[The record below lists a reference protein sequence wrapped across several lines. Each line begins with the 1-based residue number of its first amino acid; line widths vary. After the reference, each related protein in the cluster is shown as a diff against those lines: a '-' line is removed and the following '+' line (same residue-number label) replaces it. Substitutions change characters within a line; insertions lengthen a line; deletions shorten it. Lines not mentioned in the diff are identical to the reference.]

1 MIFIKFFLKSVILL
15 CKMTFKLKRIIMNKF
30 KSLFLLFSATSI
42 IFCGCATKKE
52 DLNNKKD
59 IQKFN
64 AQVPL
69 QKCSNG
75 SNTYG
80 LMKEIEKDT
89 IYSTRVTICVNENKL
104 VDYNRLHLKDKIS
117 DSSSEIII
125 SKINVLLPL
134 FKCNTDE
141 AKNESIIKNV
151 SICKGD
157 DGFSYLTIKNIELD
171 E

>member
-1 MIFIKFFLKSVILL
+1 ML
-15 CKMTFKLKRIIMNKF
+15 
-30 KSLFLLFSATSI
+30 
-42 IFCGCATKKE
+42 
-52 DLNNKKD
+52 KKD

-64 AQVPL
+64 AQAPL

-104 VDYNRLHLKDKIS
+104 VDYNRLHLKEKIS
-117 DSSSEIII
+117 ESSSENII

-134 FKCNTDE
+134 FKCNTEE
-141 AKNESIIKNV
+141 AKNESIKKNV

-157 DGFSYLTIKNIELD
+157 DGFSYLTIKNIELN